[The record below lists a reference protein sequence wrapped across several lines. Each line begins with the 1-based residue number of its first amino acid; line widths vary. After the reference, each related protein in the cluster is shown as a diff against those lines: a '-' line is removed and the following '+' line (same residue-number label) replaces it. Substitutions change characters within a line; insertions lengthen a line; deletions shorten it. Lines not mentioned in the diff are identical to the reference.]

1 MVGILQ
7 RMPLEDLTTYL
18 LSLSGREARRRM
30 AARVSLPEFA
40 LLAALPATQR
50 ELGEQLRKDP
60 SDIVRLVDA
69 ASAAGL
75 AVRTADLADRRRR
88 VVSLT
93 DAGAAALRSHMAAA
107 RDVEADVLASVSED
121 ERRVLHALLSR
132 LPR

>member
-1 MVGILQ
+1 MLQ
-7 RMPLEDLTTYL
+7 RMRLEDLTTYL

-30 AARVSLPEFA
+30 AAQLSLPEFA
-40 LLAALPATQR
+40 LLAALPASQR
-50 ELGEQLRKDP
+50 ELGEHLRKDP
-60 SDIVRLVDA
+60 ADIVRLVDA

-93 DAGAAALRSHMAAA
+93 DAGAAALSSHMAAA
-107 RDVEADVLASVSED
+107 RDVEAGFLASLSED
-121 ERRVLHALLSR
+121 ERRVLHSLLSR